1 MAKSDPPVWPR
12 RLAWWCTLV
21 PALILP
27 LVSPARGLD
36 PARIA
41 GIDAELA
48 AAIDAGCAPG
58 AVLLIERH
66 GESVIRT
73 TGLRGIGPP
82 AEAMREDTVFDAAS
96 LTKVMATTPAV
107 MLLVE
112 RGAIALDAPAARHL
126 PELGGRRRDEI
137 TVRHLLTHTSGLRA
151 GISQRPAID
160 GNADALARAFAEAPN
175 HPPGGRFLYSDINF
189 ILLGE
194 IVARVSGVPL
204 DVFCEREIFRPLG
217 VADTGFNPCAAMHPR
232 IAPTIPLRA
241 GGHLRGIVHDPT
253 ARAMGGVAGHAGLF
267 TSMPD
272 VARFA
277 RMMLRGGLHGDD
289 VRLFNERSVAQM
301 TTIATPGG
309 FPVRR
314 GLGWDIDSPFSR
326 PRGAVFPVGSYGHTG
341 FTGTSLWIDP
351 HSQTIVALF
360 TSRLHPDGR
369 GNVRD
374 LRHRL
379 ATLAANAAV
388 DFDFSAVESPEP
400 LHVFDDDSPE

>member
-1 MAKSDPPVWPR
+1 MVTA
-12 RLAWWCTLV
+12 LV
-21 PALILP
+21 AP
-27 LVSPARGLD
+27 LVAPARGFV
-36 PARIA
+36 PRRITE
-41 GIDAELA
+41 IDAELA
-48 AAIDAGCAPG
+48 AAVDAGSAPG
-58 AVLLIERH
+58 AVLWIERD
-66 GESVIRT
+66 GESVVRAV
-73 TGLRGIGPP
+73 GLRGVGPP

-112 RGAIALDAPAARHL
+112 RGSIALDAPAARHL
-126 PELGGRRRDEI
+126 PELSGQRRDEI
-137 TVRHLLTHTSGLRA
+137 TVRQMLTHTSGLRA
-151 GISQRPAID
+151 GIPQRPAIA
-160 GNADALARAFAEAPN
+160 GHADALARAFAEVPT

-217 VADTGFNPCAAMHPR
+217 MADTGFNPGAAMHPR

-253 ARAMGGVAGHAGLF
+253 ARAMGGVAGHAGVF

-289 VRLFNERSVAQM
+289 VRLFNEASVAQM
-301 TTIATPGG
+301 TTIATPAE
-309 FPVRR
+309 FPARR

-326 PRGAVFPVGSYGHTG
+326 PRGAVFPVGSYGHSG

-351 HSQTIVALF
+351 HSQTIVALL

-369 GNVRD
+369 GNIRD

-379 ATLAANAAV
+379 ATLAAAAV
-388 DFDFSAVESPEP
+388 EDFDFSAVEAPAP
-400 LHVFDDDSPE
+400 LHVFDEETPD